1 MNREKKKKD
10 NCPGDNFFQNERDKK
25 PFWVSHRQ
33 SGRNR
38 ARQKK
43 KIRNRQ
49 KAKEKTLKTL
59 YEWGWLVESEKMAI
73 VCISI

>member
-1 MNREKKKKD
+1 MNRGKKKKKKD

-25 PFWVSHRQ
+25 PFGVSHRQ

-43 KIRNRQ
+43 KYETDKRQ
-49 KAKEKTLKTL
+49 KKKH
-59 YEWGWLVESEKMAI
+59 
-73 VCISI
+73 